1 MHLVGSPTQI
11 KLYFIFWSLIHF
23 IQLINARKME
33 HIKSSLFDKRKV
45 YGEDEMKNFPWI
57 LKLWDKEISIFW

>member
-1 MHLVGSPTQI
+1 
-11 KLYFIFWSLIHF
+11 
-23 IQLINARKME
+23 ME

-57 LKLWDKEISIFW
+57 LKLWDKEISIFWWKLLVEYHGDWIYFTSMLK